1 MIPLEQPVSDRLDAW
16 RKARDGVTVP
26 TIWVAIALS
35 LLIHAAVLWQW
46 WPRLYFP
53 SLERP
58 ELGASNGSLVVRLAP
73 PPGPPP
79 APPSPALPALPV
91 SPSPVIE
98 ARPPKAVPRPRPAPQ
113 ILALAPPAQG
123 VPSPPPAAPS
133 VSAPTPARPTADGD
147 LASYI
152 EARRRAR
159 AESAPPVFPG
169 SVASAPPVEDDN
181 ARANRIAAANL
192 GTNRTPS
199 FGQDPTK
206 GGVFQIVRIGYES
219 AEFIF
224 FGWNSD
230 IRRNTAQ
237 RFEVSKGN
245 SSDIRIAVVRRMIAI
260 IRENAP
266 EDFFWESQRL
276 GRNVSLSARAR
287 DSAGLEDFLMREFFG
302 DPRRPQ
308 FIE

>member
-1 MIPLEQPVSDRLDAW
+1 MIPLEQPVSNRLDAF

-35 LLIHAAVLWQW
+35 LLIHVAALWQW
-46 WPRLYFP
+46 WPRLHFP
-53 SLERP
+53 LLERHD
-58 ELGASNGSLVVRLAP
+58 LGAPPGSLVVRLAP
-73 PPGPPP
+73 PPGPQP
-79 APPSPALPALPV
+79 APPPSPAEPAAV
-91 SPSPVIE
+91 SPSPALE
-98 ARPPKAVPRPRPAPQ
+98 ARPRKAAAPRPRPAPQ
-113 ILALAPPAQG
+113 ILAVAPPAQG
-123 VPSPPPAAPS
+123 IPSPPPAAAS
-133 VSAPTPARPTADGD
+133 DSAPAPARPAPDGD

-159 AESAPPVFPG
+159 AESARSVLPG
-169 SVASAPPVEDDN
+169 SVANAPAVEDEN
-181 ARANRIAAANL
+181 ARAKRIAAANL

-206 GGVFQIVRIGYES
+206 GGMFQIERMGFES
-219 AEFIF
+219 AEFQF
-224 FGWNSD
+224 YGWNSD

-245 SSDIRIAVVRRMIAI
+245 NSNIRIAVVRRMIAI

-266 EDFFWESQRL
+266 EDIFWESQHL
-276 GRNVSLSARAR
+276 GRTVSLSARPR

-302 DPRRPQ
+302 DSRRP
-308 FIE
+308 